1 MSEKKRKR
9 SAARFKISMKIEIF
23 SAFLSFFSKIF
34 VEFVKKKIKIVFVV
48 AVVVFSVVK
57 MKISFKK

>member
-9 SAARFKISMKIEIF
+9 FAVRFKIFVEIEIS
-23 SAFLSFFSKIF
+23 SAFLSSFSEIFFES
-34 VEFVKKKIKIVFVV
+34 VKKKIKIVVVV
-48 AVVVFSVVK
+48 AFAVFSVVK